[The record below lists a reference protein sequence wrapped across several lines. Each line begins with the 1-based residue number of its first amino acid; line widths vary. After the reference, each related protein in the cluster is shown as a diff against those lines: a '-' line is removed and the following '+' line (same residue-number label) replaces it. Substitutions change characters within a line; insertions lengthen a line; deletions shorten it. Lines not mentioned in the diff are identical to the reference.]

1 MKISNKIKIYS
12 PMETATLKALIK
24 ESVREVLRE
33 ERLSLIQTLIP
44 DVTAKEMKEIS
55 EKFGS
60 PDNYNED
67 DFVDM
72 TDWLNDET

>member
-1 MKISNKIKIYS
+1 
-12 PMETATLKALIK
+12 METKTLKAIIK
-24 ESVREVLRE
+24 ETVREVLRE
-33 ERLSLIQTLIP
+33 ERLSLLQSVIP
-44 DVTAKEMKEIS
+44 PVNSQEMQEIV

-60 PDNYNED
+60 PNNYNED